1 MDALGILEERPAFN
15 QTALSVP
22 DALAAAEALAGRGD
36 LLEAVQLLD
45 WVLESRPTE
54 ADVLA
59 GRGWLLVRS
68 GDPELLAL
76 GAEYVDAALD
86 ADPANPSGL
95 VYRAFARWQQ
105 GDMAGARADL
115 AAFDELDHR
124 PPDLV
129 RLVEAQGLRAAL
141 SG

>member
-1 MDALGILEERPAFN
+1 M
-15 QTALSVP
+15 P

-45 WVLESRPTE
+45 WVLESRPDDP
-54 ADVLA
+54 DVLA
-59 GRGWLLVRS
+59 GRGWLLVRG

-76 GAEYVDAALD
+76 GLEYLDAAL
-86 ADPANPSGL
+86 AAGPSNPSAL

-105 GDMAGARADL
+105 GDTPGGRADL
-115 AAFDELDHR
+115 AAFDALQYQ

-129 RLVEAQGLRAAL
+129 RLIEDQSLRSAL
-141 SG
+141 DP